1 MAQPMEIEKDGYIK
15 ANEVGTASNGNNDL
29 SSNTKNGSS
38 PTSENN
44 LGNNANEAKNGSSL
58 TNDPNNS
65 SNLSDEPND
74 GSILAND
81 NVSGAQNYNGFSLA
95 SGNASEVAET
105 PHDTIESQMNI
116 DNEDEMKNEQSP
128 KDEEGT
134 TNQQDL
140 KTSESEH
147 QNDNNNS
154 ETQKTNQISE
164 QVDDIVLLK
173 GRIKEDEVELAEA
186 YKKMSEIDKELD
198 DVKKKNKEIESE
210 NHKLHQDNYNKEIAL
225 ANLSNE
231 RNNLISRYNSLVR
244 SFEELTKKN
253 EELKVEAAHYQSKLG
268 DAKNFKLGDDDP
280 NNSTALTRDIEHLQ
294 DNINSY
300 ARVKKGVTLKLEA
313 AKDALQQY
321 GCSLENVANE
331 DSEEKILIKWLLQRI
346 LIQNV
351 TDMMGRYLKSNNSQL
366 GPEGNR
372 ELELIHTTSKM
383 TDLLG
388 EFNKHRDGV
397 DEVTQVAPI
406 KLRQQIYAV
415 LGDRGFADIKGEQK
429 EHPFITHVS
438 KHIDLLM
445 SREIVKIFFFRL
457 RVQEPEATFRWFKRG
472 DKVDP
477 IQMVGP
483 WDENI
488 DQWFVDICYFP
499 LIGIDLDNENN
510 RKILFQARVA
520 VYKEKKVGFLN
531 KLFNKSSTEDKRQ
544 QSRSQVRQSSTT
556 SQSSQPSQPSSRQ
569 NSLNKNADPNL
580 QGDPRNN
587 PMTPLTS
594 KSQHPQNQNASDN
607 NRTAK

>member
-1 MAQPMEIEKDGYIK
+1 
-15 ANEVGTASNGNNDL
+15 VF
-29 SSNTKNGSS
+29 
-38 PTSENN
+38 
-44 LGNNANEAKNGSSL
+44 
-58 TNDPNNS
+58 
-65 SNLSDEPND
+65 
-74 GSILAND
+74 
-81 NVSGAQNYNGFSLA
+81 FSLSLYTA
-95 SGNASEVAET
+95 
-105 PHDTIESQMNI
+105 
-116 DNEDEMKNEQSP
+116 
-128 KDEEGT
+128 
-134 TNQQDL
+134 NQQDL
-140 KTSESEH
+140 KTSELEH
-147 QNDNNNS
+147 QNKNTNY
-154 ETQKTNQISE
+154 ETQKTNLISE
-164 QVDDIVLLK
+164 EVNELVLLRGK
-173 GRIKEDEVELAEA
+173 IKEDEVELTDAHE
-186 YKKMSEIDKELD
+186 KISELYKELD

-210 NHKLHQDNYNKEIAL
+210 NHKLHQADHNKEMAL
-225 ANLSNE
+225 VNITNE

-244 SFEELTKKN
+244 AFEELTKKN

-300 ARVKKGVTLKLEA
+300 ARVKKGVTLNLETA
-313 AKDALQQY
+313 QNALQQY

-351 TDMMGRYLKSNNSQL
+351 TDMMGRYLKNHSSQL
-366 GPEGNR
+366 VPEGNR

-383 TDLLG
+383 TELLG

-438 KHIDLLM
+438 TYIDLLM
-445 SREIVKIFFFRL
+445 S

-520 VYKEKKVGFLN
+520 VYKDKEKKPGFLN
-531 KLFNKSSTEDKRQ
+531 KLFKSSTEDKRA
-544 QSRSQVRQSSTT
+544 RPQVKQSSTS

-569 NSLNKNADPNL
+569 NSLKNPDPNT
-580 QGDPRNN
+580 
-587 PMTPLTS
+587 MIPLTS
-594 KSQHPQNQNASDN
+594 KSQHPQNPNVSDN
-607 NRTAK
+607 NRKG